1 MSVFNGIKIR
11 RTLLAELPHSLPL
24 GDPVFCTD
32 TGSLYVGMGDG
43 NPLKEVRDLK
53 TLEII
58 QEELKVIQ
66 NKFAND
72 KIALEKAIDD
82 LDNKYFTKLDILDKR
97 LTNVELNG
105 GGGNLSR
112 ETVTP
117 YRFVESFVSTGQT
130 VFVLTTGMY
139 TPNLERLEVFVGGV
153 FQKSGRDY
161 EETNASTVTFVETIP
176 NGVVVDI
183 VVYTQSVSVLNH
195 THADYLGRG
204 EKASDS
210 SRLNGLDSTVNP
222 TPNTIPIR
230 NESGH
235 LYSSALRVFNENN
248 LEEYMGA
255 YLCARNT
262 GLPLYWNNLTKRN
275 ALIHCEESLPVEEG
289 SWQPTIYGSNHGV
302 MTTTIHSGMYTRVGK
317 VVTINGRVRVDSGRQ
332 GATGDLCIGGLP
344 YVPRGVVATG
354 SIGHF
359 RGIEVGSGCQLGIFA
374 DVQSSF
380 LRVVVSD
387 TKSDDTSWSS
397 VNCGSHMNGS
407 IIDLSF
413 NMTYKIA

>member
-1 MSVFNGIKIR
+1 MTVLNSTKIKRCTTETIP
-11 RTLLAELPHSLPL
+11 EHLPL
-24 GDPVFCTD
+24 GHPVFCTD
-32 TGSLYVGMGDG
+32 TGVFYVGMGEG
-43 NPLKEVRDLK
+43 NALLPVRDYLTLELVREEINSFKNKDLNELK
-53 TLEII
+53 T
-58 QEELKVIQ
+58 
-66 NKFAND
+66 
-72 KIALEKAIDD
+72 AISD
-82 LDNKYFTKLDILDKR
+82 LDSKYAVKLEMVDRRI
-97 LTNVELNG
+97 TNIEQSG
-105 GGGNLSR
+105 GVSISR

-117 YRFVESFVSTGQT
+117 YRYVESLVGNGQNAYT
-130 VFVLTTGMY
+130 LNRMY
-139 TPNLERLEVFVGGV
+139 EVGLERLEVFVGGI

-161 EETNASTVTFVETIP
+161 TETNASTITFNENIP
-176 NGVVVDI
+176 TGVVID
-183 VVYTQSVSVLNH
+183 VVIYTKSVAVLNH

-289 SWQPTIYGSNHGV
+289 SWQPTIYGSTHGV
-302 MTTTIHSGMYTRVGK
+302 MTTTIQSGMYTRVGK

-332 GATGDLCIGGLP
+332 GATGDLRIGGLP
-344 YVPRGVVATG
+344 YIPRGVVATG

-380 LRVVVSD
+380 LRVVISD
-387 TKSDDTSWSS
+387 TKSDDTNWLS
-397 VNCGSHMNGS
+397 VNCGSHMNGN

-413 NMTYKIA
+413 NMTYKIE